1 MPGSHVTE
9 VAGMIPSF
17 SSWRP
22 DTRHIVVYRGLVIFV
37 SQLALFPTF
46 SIVSSHMDAIDSGV
60 LLSSLAAS
68 IGPLGLCLAAFLIE
82 RLHSTTHECVAAQI
96 LNAFGILACT
106 LGLLFDRPLVWTM
119 IMLLTGLSD
128 VSPFINKTSGMCGE
142 SQQLIRISGALYLV
156 FDMLGTGSA
165 RLFGGVLRDA
175 GGMPLVLR
183 FTLVLQI
190 TCGLLNGAYSVYL
203 WHRSRGSQ
211 KHVHAAHLWTHLW
224 THLRVIGH
232 VSAADAIASTNATN
246 PTTAS
251 APTAAESA
259 VEITSHAGIAH
270 IQRPKAVTAKAI
282 AVATPLERS
291 SSSKIQAKWRAKR
304 AKQLKAR
311 ARVGRML
318 YGLQTAMFV
327 SGFSAGIMAS
337 GAMLRFELGFGVS
350 NTVTGSFYMAAYV
363 LGCCCLLALTKG
375 TQKSDTIKLLNPP
388 IDLILF
394 QTLLLTFFAL
404 YTVDSFVPA
413 AVGLTGAFAFF
424 IASNGSLGRLI
435 QARVQTCV
443 YHREMYCACTRMHF
457 LFRRTFLWA
466 KRARCSHG
474 CRPCAMRACACRPSL
489 SPF

>member
-1 MPGSHVTE
+1 M
-9 VAGMIPSF
+9 A
-17 SSWRP
+17 
-22 DTRHIVVYRGLVIFV
+22 YRGLVIFV

-60 LLSSLAAS
+60 LVSSLAAS

-82 RLHSTTHECVAAQI
+82 SLHSTTHEIVAAHI
-96 LNAFGILACT
+96 LNACGILACT

-156 FDMLGTGSA
+156 FDMFGTGSA
-165 RLFGGVLRDA
+165 RLLGGVLRDA

-203 WHRSRGSQ
+203 WRRSRASQ
-211 KHVHAAHLWTHLW
+211 KHVHAAHLRTS
-224 THLRVIGH
+224 VIGH
-232 VSAADAIASTNATN
+232 ASAADAIASTNATN

-251 APTAAESA
+251 AMTAADSA
-259 VEITSHAGIAH
+259 EITSHTGIAH
-270 IQRPKAVTAKAI
+270 IPCPKAVTAKAI
-282 AVATPLERS
+282 AVLATPLERS
-291 SSSKIQAKWRAKR
+291 SSRRIQAKWRATR

-311 ARVGRML
+311 ARIGRML
-318 YGLQTAMFV
+318 YGLQAAMFV
-327 SGFSAGIMAS
+327 SGCVAGIMAS
-337 GAMLRFELGFGVS
+337 GAMLRFELRFGVS
-350 NTVTGSFYMAAYV
+350 NTVTGSFYMVAYV
-363 LGCCCLLALTKG
+363 LGCCCLLALIKLKG
-375 TQKSDTIKLLNPP
+375 AQKSDTIKLFKPP
-388 IDLILF
+388 IDLIVF

-435 QARVQTCV
+435 QARV
-443 YHREMYCACTRMHF
+443 YILNTRAY
-457 LFRRTFLWA
+457 R
-466 KRARCSHG
+466 
-474 CRPCAMRACACRPSL
+474 L
-489 SPF
+489 SY